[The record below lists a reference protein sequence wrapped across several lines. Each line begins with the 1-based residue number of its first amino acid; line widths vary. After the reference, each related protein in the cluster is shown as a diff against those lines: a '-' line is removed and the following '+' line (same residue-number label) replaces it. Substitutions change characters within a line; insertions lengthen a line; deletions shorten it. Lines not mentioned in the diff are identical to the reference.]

1 MRKFSSDVVRALFG
15 LRHTWPYKRVAQ
27 ASSRDVGARLADAFR
42 WVREADI
49 PCSDAPVFIF
59 SAGWRAGSTLLQRMI
74 MQNNK
79 DIVIW
84 GEPFHLSNIFDNM
97 LSQFRCF
104 TERYPRDEYFLS
116 RRTGKGLSDQWV
128 ANLYPDVE
136 DLVSAHRKFFQT
148 LFSDPALKVGATRW
162 GIKVVRPSIDHA
174 IYLRAMFPQCKIIF
188 TCRDPLDAYASF
200 RKVHDAFFLRWP
212 DSLVATPYAFGVRL
226 PTGHSWADR
235 TASLR
240 RLHSI
245 LKDLPNS
252 TRMQVIDT
260 WKHHYVNELTHGA
273 SLHSQPISWPQISEM
288 AASGIFFGSHTV
300 THPNLT
306 RLSNDDLQRELAESK
321 NVLEDKLQKSVD
333 TIAYPIGTP
342 SAFNAEVISAVRK
355 HNFKL
360 GLTYVSG
367 ANPFPIRN
375 PLELHRHGIG
385 LRMTS
390 AYFRALTNLPSWL
403 N

>member
-1 MRKFSSDVVRALFG
+1 MDHSNNHPHFDPARMRSPIEPAHKGRAQRLVEIAERMGVVRSLKGLHDRRNPALAI
-15 LRHTWPYKRVAQ
+15 LAYHRVMPTDDLECYPFDQELISATPIQ
-27 ASSRDVGARLADAFR
+27 FDSQMRY
-42 WVREADI
+42 VREHLHPVSLQDVIAQIEQGTPLPPNAVAVTFDDGFADTYRYAFPVLRRYRI
-49 PCSDAPVFIF
+49 PATIF
-59 SAGWRAGSTLLQRMI
+59 VSTGY
-74 MQNNK
+74 
-79 DIVIW
+79 VES
-84 GEPFHLSNIFDNM
+84 GEPFWFELAS
-97 LSQFRCF
+97 
-104 TERYPRDEYFLS
+104 Y
-116 RRTGKGLSDQWV
+116 
-128 ANLYPDVE
+128 
-136 DLVSAHRKFFQT
+136 LVYSVPPHS
-148 LFSDPALKVGATRW
+148 LE
-162 GIKVVRPSIDHA
+162 
-174 IYLRAMFPQCKIIF
+174 PQ
-188 TCRDPLDAYASF
+188 D
-200 RKVHDAFFLRWP
+200 
-212 DSLVATPYAFGVRL
+212 GVRL